1 MPRCPKLVKSVL
13 EHKIT
18 IGCKK
23 YIYIKSIKK
32 IKPYKIMSGINTG
45 KIAANNKE
53 VMISLMGVEE

>member
-23 YIYIKSIKK
+23 NIYITSIKK
-32 IKPYKIMSGINTG
+32 IKPYKIMSGITTG
-45 KIAANNKE
+45 KIEKKTTKK
-53 VMISLMGVEE
+53 